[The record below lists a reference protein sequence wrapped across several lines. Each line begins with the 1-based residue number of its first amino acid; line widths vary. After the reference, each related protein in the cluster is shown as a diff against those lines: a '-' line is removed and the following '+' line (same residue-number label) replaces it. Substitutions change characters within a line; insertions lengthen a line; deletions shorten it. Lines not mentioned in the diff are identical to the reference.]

1 MAVLPFVLAASLA
14 MVHVLGPRLTFRDQT
29 RRRRWL
35 SFASGTSVA
44 YIFIHLLPELAAGQR
59 TLEESGAPFSG
70 LLESHVW
77 LMALAGLVA
86 FFGLER
92 AAKCSRRSNRE
103 RGGEDRTGREVF
115 WLHIVSF
122 AVYNVLIGYLLL
134 HRPESGA
141 SAMFLF
147 WLAMLLHFVVNDY
160 ALRDHHSGDYRR
172 IGRWALALAV
182 MAGWVLGEA
191 LEISE
196 SAVMVLLA
204 FIGGGVVLN
213 VLKEE
218 LPEERDSSFAFFAA
232 GATAYTLVLLAL

>member
-1 MAVLPFVLAASLA
+1 MAVLAFAFAASLA
-14 MVHVLGPRLTFRDQT
+14 LVHVVGPRLTFLDKM

-59 TLEESGAPFSG
+59 ALVESGVPFDG
-70 LLESHVW
+70 ILKAHVW
-77 LMALAGLVA
+77 LVALAGLVA

-92 AAKCSRRSNRE
+92 AAKCSRRSSRE
-103 RGGEDRTGREVF
+103 RGGDDRTGHQVF
-115 WLHIVSF
+115 WLHIMSF

-134 HRPESGA
+134 HRPESGL

-160 ALRDHHSGDYRR
+160 ALRDHHSEDYRR
-172 IGRWALALAV
+172 VGRWVLALAV
-182 MAGWVLGEA
+182 MAGWMLGEA

-218 LPEERDSSFAFFAA
+218 LPEERDSSFGFFAA
-232 GATAYTLVLLAL
+232 GATAYTVVLLAL